1 MAEQYQIRANKKD
14 ARKGKEFVNA
24 THEFAVKTDFY
35 LTKCPEKVKDLVK
48 SIIDEAYKIEECV
61 IKANGI
67 YIPYITKT
75 AIASKSTDELV
86 ALADQYVCSMDQ
98 RDEIL
103 REAITEFPVFQVR
116 FDRLLNQVDL
126 YSSEKARMKKAVMTL
141 IRDEL
146 PHIQEAMKSGDSDQ
160 KQKVTIDIV
169 VHWQNEE
176 NLIETRNNKK
186 SVKKGFTN
194 VDRDRIL
201 GLRDKCK
208 AEIAKRYKEDREN
221 VKKVMQWKDGLLH
234 DSNHP

>member
-1 MAEQYQIRANKKD
+1 MAQQYQIKQSKKD

-48 SIIDEAYKIEECV
+48 SIIDEAYKIEEYV
-61 IKANGI
+61 LKANGI
-67 YIPYITKT
+67 YIPHITKT
-75 AIASKSTDELV
+75 AIDSKNVDELV
-86 ALADQYVCSMDQ
+86 ALANQYICSMDQ

-103 REAITEFPVFQVR
+103 REAIAEFPVFQVR
-116 FDRLLNQVDL
+116 FDRLLSQVDL
-126 YSSEKARMKKAVMTL
+126 YGSEKARMKKAIMTL

-146 PHIQEAMKSGDSDQ
+146 PHIQEAMKSGDPNQ
-160 KQKVTIDIV
+160 RQKVTMDIV

-176 NLIETRNNKK
+176 NLIETKNNKK

-194 VDRDRIL
+194 VDRDRVI

-208 AEIAKRYKEDREN
+208 AEIVKRYKEDREN
-221 VKKVMQWKDGLLH
+221 VKKAAQWKDGLLH
-234 DSNHP
+234 DSNCS

>member
-1 MAEQYQIRANKKD
+1 MAQQYQIKQSKKD

-35 LTKCPEKVKDLVK
+35 LTKCPAKVKDLVTL
-48 SIIDEAYKIEECV
+48 IIDEGYKIEEYV
-61 IKANGI
+61 LKANGI
-67 YIPYITKT
+67 YIPHITKT
-75 AIASKSTDELV
+75 AIDSKNTDELV
-86 ALADQYVCSMDQ
+86 TLADQYICSMDQ

-103 REAITEFPVFQVR
+103 REAIAEFPVFQAR

-126 YSSEKARMKKAVMTL
+126 YSSEKARMKKAVMSL
-141 IRDEL
+141 IKNEL
-146 PHIQEAMKSGDSDQ
+146 PHIRETMNSGDPGQ
-160 KQKVTIDIV
+160 KQKVAIDIV

-194 VDRDRIL
+194 VDRDRVL

-208 AEIAKRYKEDREN
+208 AEIIKRYKEDREN
-221 VKKVMQWKDGLLH
+221 VKKVMRWKDDLLH
-234 DSNHP
+234 NSDCT